1 MFCISWIRNA
11 AVAAVFA
18 HLVAPLWAV
27 EPLTLTQALLV
38 ATDRSQQLLVQT
50 ALTRAARE
58 MAVAAGQLP
67 DAVLKFG
74 VDNLPVNGPDRFS
87 PSKDFMTMRR
97 IGLSQE
103 FTRIDKR
110 QLKAERFERD
120 AERAQAQRQLVFAG
134 LQRDTSLAWLEV
146 YYAQALRR
154 LVQQQ
159 LEETRLQ
166 GQGAEIAFRSG
177 RGSQVDVFAARSA
190 VVMQED
196 RLSQIDRQA
205 RSGRLMLARWLG
217 GDADR
222 PLAGKPDWQTSAIEN
237 MVATEHFKR
246 HPQLAVLAVE
256 LEAAEIDAR
265 LAQANTKSDWTL
277 EAAYQQRGALFSNML
292 SIGVSIPLQLN
303 STNRQSREVGAKLA
317 LMDEAK
323 ARYEDLLRAHE
334 AEVRGLINDWQNG
347 KERAVRYNAQL
358 VPIATQRTEA
368 ALTAYRIGKSDLV
381 TVLTARRDELDVRA
395 QALTL
400 ELETARLWAQLNFL
414 APDSAHADMQT
425 APVSIKDK
433 P

>member
-1 MFCISWIRNA
+1 MFFSSWIRNA
-11 AVAAVFA
+11 AAAAVLT
-18 HLVAPLWAV
+18 HLAAPLWAV
-27 EPLTLTQALLV
+27 EPLTLTEALLV
-38 ATDRSQQLLVQT
+38 ATDRSQQLLAQT

-58 MAVAAGQLP
+58 MAVLAGQLP
-67 DAVLKFG
+67 DPVLKFG

-103 FTRIDKR
+103 FTRSDKR
-110 QLKAERFERD
+110 QLKTERFERD

-134 LQRDTSLAWLEV
+134 LQRDTALAWLEV
-146 YYAQALRR
+146 YYAQAVRR

-166 GQGAEIAFRSG
+166 GQGADIAFQSG
-177 RGSQVDVFAARSA
+177 RGSQADVFAARSA

-217 GDADR
+217 SDADR
-222 PLAGKPDWQTSAIEN
+222 PLAGRPAWQTSAIEN
-237 MVATEHFKR
+237 RVWTEHFKR

-256 LEAAEIDAR
+256 LEAAETDAK
-265 LAQANTKSDWTL
+265 LAQANTSADWSL
-277 EAAYQQRGALFSNML
+277 EAAYQQRGPSFSNML

-303 STNRQSREVGAKLA
+303 ATNRQSREVGAKLA
-317 LMDEAK
+317 LVDEAK

-368 ALTAYRIGKSDLV
+368 AITAYRIGKSDLV
-381 TVLTARRDELDVRA
+381 TALTARRDELDVRT

>member
-177 RGSQVDVFAARSA
+177 RGSQADVFAARSA

-303 STNRQSREVGAKLA
+303 STNRQIREVGAKLA
-317 LMDEAK
+317 LVDEAK